1 MKQEKIG
8 PFIAEIRKQL
18 GMTQKELAEK
28 LGISDKTVSK
38 WECGNSIPDI
48 SYLEALCD
56 SLDIKVNELLSGER
70 LTDKSYSEKAEE
82 NIMALIKENKS
93 NKKGS
98 LLQLLFG
105 IVLTLA
111 AFLCMFFCG
120 ERRNLTTLWNY
131 FDFVTLLV
139 LILLCTAIVLLSK
152 RRTWPDILDLLQK
165 IILPCGIF
173 DFLFQ
178 CIFVLN
184 RMDSPVVLTA
194 NLSVCSLSLLYSA
207 GAFLVFTILK
217 ERRKNSQ

>member
-8 PFIAEIRKQL
+8 TFIAETRKQR

-28 LGISDKTVSK
+28 IGISDKTVSK

-48 SYLEALCD
+48 IHLEALCD

-82 NIMALIKENKS
+82 NIMTLIKENES

-98 LLQLLFG
+98 LLQLLLG

-111 AFLCMFFCG
+111 ALLCMFFCG
-120 ERRNLTTLWNY
+120 EGRNLTTLWNY

-165 IILPCGIF
+165 IVIPCGFF

-178 CIFVLN
+178 CIFILN
-184 RMDSPVVLTA
+184 RMDNPNVLFA
-194 NLSVCSLSLLYSA
+194 NLSVCGLSLLYSA
-207 GAFLVFTILK
+207 GAFLVLTILK
-217 ERRKNSQ
+217 EHRKYSR

>member
-1 MKQEKIG
+1 MKQEKMG
-8 PFIAEIRKQL
+8 SFIAETRKQR

-28 LGISDKTVSK
+28 IGISDKTVSK

-98 LLQLLFG
+98 LLQLLLG
-105 IVLTLA
+105 IILTLA
-111 AFLCMFFCG
+111 ALLCMFFCG
-120 ERRNLTTLWNY
+120 EGRSLTTLCNY

-165 IILPCGIF
+165 IVLPCGIF

-178 CIFVLN
+178 SIFVLN
-184 RMDSPVVLTA
+184 RMDTPNVLTA
-194 NLSVCSLSLLYSA
+194 NLSVCGLSLLYSA
-207 GAFLVFTILK
+207 GAFLVLTILK
-217 ERRKNSQ
+217 ER